1 MTLLEADLTGGLTA
15 GIDQLPAALRELR
28 TRMLELVESLDGD
41 AWPAPSRCEHSLNG
55 CSPP

>member
-28 TRMLELVESLDGD
+28 ARMLELVESLEGD
-41 AWPAPSRCEHSLNG
+41 A
-55 CSPP
+55 